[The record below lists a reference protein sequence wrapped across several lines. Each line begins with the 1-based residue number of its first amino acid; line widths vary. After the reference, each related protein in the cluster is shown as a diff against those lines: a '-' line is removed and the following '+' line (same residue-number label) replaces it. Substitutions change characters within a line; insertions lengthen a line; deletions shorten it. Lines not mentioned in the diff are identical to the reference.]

1 MLKAENLSLSYG
13 ATVALA
19 GASATVAQGEIVALV
34 GQSGS
39 GKSSMLYCMAGLLRP
54 SGGQVRYGKYDIG
67 RMGPEPL
74 AALRRSR
81 FGFVFQ
87 SAELVPELSLRENI
101 SLPLELLKV
110 RGPERRRRVDDLIE
124 HLGLTGEASRRPAL
138 VSGGQAQRAAVA
150 RAIAH
155 RPEVIFADEPTGS
168 VDSANGT
175 AILDAFVALARE
187 HGTAVALVTHD
198 PGIAVRADRVI
209 ELRDGRNV
217 GTAR

>member
-1 MLKAENLSLSYG
+1 MLHAEDLSLSYG

-19 GASATVAQGEIVALV
+19 GASATVARGEIVALV

-39 GKSSMLYCMAGLLRP
+39 GKTSMLYCMAGLLRP
-54 SGGQVRYGKYDIG
+54 SAGRVRYGENDVTSMK
-67 RMGPEPL
+67 PEEL
-74 AALRRSR
+74 AALRRAR

-101 SLPLELLKV
+101 SLPLELLRV
-110 RGPERRRRVDDLIE
+110 PARDRRRRVDELIE
-124 HLGLTGEASRRPAL
+124 RLGLTGQAARRPAL

-155 RPEVIFADEPTGS
+155 RPEVVFADEPTGS

-175 AILDAFVALARE
+175 AILDAFVTLARE
-187 HGTAVALVTHD
+187 NGTAVALVTHD
-198 PGIAVRADRVI
+198 PGIAARADRVV
-209 ELRDGRNV
+209 ELRDGRNA
-217 GTAR
+217 GAAR

>member
-1 MLKAENLSLSYG
+1 MGAE
-13 ATVALA
+13 A
-19 GASATVAQGEIVALV
+19 
-34 GQSGS
+34 
-39 GKSSMLYCMAGLLRP
+39 
-54 SGGQVRYGKYDIG
+54 
-67 RMGPEPL
+67 L
-74 AALRRSR
+74 AALRRRR

-110 RGPERRRRVDDLIE
+110 PGRERRRRVDELIE
-124 HLGLTGEASRRPAL
+124 RLGLSDQASRRPAL

-155 RPEVIFADEPTGS
+155 RPEMVFADEPTGS

-175 AILDAFVALARE
+175 AILDTFVTLARE

-198 PGIAVRADRVI
+198 PGIASRADRVV

-217 GTAR
+217 GAAR